1 MSIPEKCTRFMEKMF
16 GSREEICVQKKNVFG
31 SLKLYSKTKYQDDDG
46 NEAIIKAMVLRNEL

>member
-1 MSIPEKCTRFMEKMF
+1 MEKMF